1 VPGETPVP
9 SVGKRMKCSAR
20 GSRKID
26 KRPELYPRGRARA
39 VAVSSLRGE
48 AMVVLIEVLAILAL
62 VAIVIWWL
70 GLGRNADDDGDAR

>member
-1 VPGETPVP
+1 MNERLLPSAKFETI
-9 SVGKRMKCSAR
+9 VGPEDLRAAR
-20 GSRKID
+20 AVLWRDHGH
-26 KRPELYPRGRARA
+26 ERA

-70 GLGRNADDDGDAR
+70 GLGRNPDDDGDAH